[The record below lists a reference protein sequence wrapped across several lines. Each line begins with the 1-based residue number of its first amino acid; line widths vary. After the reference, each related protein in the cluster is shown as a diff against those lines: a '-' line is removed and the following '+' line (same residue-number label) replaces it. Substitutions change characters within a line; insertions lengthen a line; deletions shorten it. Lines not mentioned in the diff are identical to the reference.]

1 MAIKNINVTLREA
14 VQKVRRYSRP
24 IITGADKYVAT
35 GDTLE
40 QSWTGS
46 WAELEAKMTALAYDL
61 TNRLSCTLTRLAD
74 GDHSEL
80 RATWT
85 TYTQRGADDGS
96 GGGTSFEGIPGS
108 SRDNPT
114 YSVQVTSVQEP
125 LLTHP
130 NYNYL
135 TDDYLT
141 AMKMLMDGYKGS
153 DTLMDSRT
161 GDPITIDKLLS
172 ELETG
177 DDNIVTRIKKGQT
190 HYMAPHV
197 SLTCRYKSDS
207 VPTLGTSFK
216 IATPPGEVNTPPGHD
231 WLFLMPSID
240 VQEGEIWVNET
251 YLLSGPGGWDKKI
264 YS

>member
-1 MAIKNINVTLREA
+1 MAIKNYNVNLREA

-46 WAELEAKMTALAYDL
+46 WAELEAKMTSLAYDN

-85 TYTQRGADDGS
+85 TYTLRSAESDS
-96 GGGTSFEGIPGS
+96 GGSSSFEGIPGS

-141 AMKMLMDGYKGS
+141 ALKMLMDGYKGS

-161 GDPITIDKLLS
+161 GDPITIDTLLS

-177 DDNIVTRIKKGQT
+177 DDDIVTRIKKGQT
-190 HYMAPHV
+190 HYMAPQV
-197 SLTCRYKSDS
+197 CVTCRYKVTE
-207 VPTLGTSFK
+207 VPDISTSFR
-216 IATPPGEVNTPPGHD
+216 IATPPGNINTPAGHD
-231 WLFLMPSID
+231 WLSLLPS
-240 VQEGEIWVNET
+240 VEVAEGEIWVSESF
-251 YLLSGPGGWDKKI
+251 LLSGPGGWDKNT

>member
-46 WAELEAKMTALAYDL
+46 WAELEAKMTSLAYDL
-61 TNRLSCTLTRLAD
+61 TNRLSCTLTRLVD

-130 NYNYL
+130 NYNSL
-135 TDDYLT
+135 SDDTLT
-141 AMKMLMDGYKGS
+141 ALKMLMDGYKVT
-153 DTLMDSRT
+153 DTLIDSET
-161 GDPITIDKLLS
+161 GDPISIEKVLS
-172 ELETG
+172 SSQGADEDL
-177 DDNIVTRIKKGQT
+177 VKRIKKGQT
-190 HYMAPHV
+190 HYMAPQV
-197 SLTCRYKSDS
+197 CVTCRYKVTE
-207 VPTLGTSFK
+207 VPDISTSFRT
-216 IATPPGEVNTPPGHD
+216 ATPPGSINTPAGHN
-231 WLFLMPSID
+231 WLSLLPS
-240 VQEGEIWVNET
+240 VEVAEGEIWVSESF
-251 YLLSGPGGWDKKI
+251 LLSGPGGWDKNI